1 MRATVT
7 GGAGFLGSAVTREMR
22 ELGWD
27 VFVPRSREFDLRTA
41 AGVRS
46 MLEEGQP
53 DVVVH
58 LAAAVG
64 GIGANVANPGR
75 FIYENTIM
83 GVELMEQ
90 SRLAGVHKFVT
101 VGTCCEYPERAP
113 LPLREWTIWDGY
125 PAPDTAPYGL
135 AKRLLL
141 AQGQAFRDQYGFNV
155 IHLLPTNLY
164 GPGDNLDPMM
174 GHVVPALAQRFI
186 RAARTNADS
195 VSCWGSGRATRE
207 FLYIDDV
214 ARGVVL
220 ATERY
225 NGRDPVNIGI
235 GVETRVATLAETIAM
250 KCGFRG
256 QILWDPSHP
265 DGAPRRVLDV
275 SRAKDFGF
283 KAAIGLEEGISRTV
297 SWLIG
302 QL

>member
-1 MRATVT
+1 MRVTVT
-7 GGAGFLGSAVTREMR
+7 GGAGFLGTAVAREMR
-22 ELGWD
+22 SRGWD
-27 VFVPRSREFDLRTA
+27 VSVSRSAKYDLRTA
-41 AGVRS
+41 DGVRCL
-46 MLEEGQP
+46 LESSRP
-53 DVVVH
+53 DMVIH

-75 FIYENTIM
+75 FIYENSIM
-83 GVELMEQ
+83 GLEMMEQ
-90 SRLAGVHKFVT
+90 SRIAGVQKFVT
-101 VGTCCEYPERAP
+101 AGTCCEYPERAP

-125 PAPDTAPYGL
+125 PAPDTAPYGI

-141 AQGQAFRDQYGFNV
+141 AQGQASRDQYGFNV
-155 IHLLPTNLY
+155 IHLLPPNLY
-164 GPGDNLDPMM
+164 GPGDNLDPTM

-186 RAARTNADS
+186 RAARAGDRNVT
-195 VSCWGSGRATRE
+195 CWGSGRATRE

-214 ARGVVL
+214 ARGVAL
-220 ATERY
+220 AAERY

-235 GVETRVATLAETIAM
+235 GVETRVATLAETIARA
-250 KCGFRG
+250 CGFSG

-283 KAAIGLEEGISRTV
+283 KAEIGLEEGISRTV